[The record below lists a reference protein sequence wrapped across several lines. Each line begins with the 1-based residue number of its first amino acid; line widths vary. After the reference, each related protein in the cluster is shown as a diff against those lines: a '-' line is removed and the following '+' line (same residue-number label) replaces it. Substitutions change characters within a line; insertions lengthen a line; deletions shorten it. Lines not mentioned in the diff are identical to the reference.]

1 MSVRA
6 IYYSKNSDDCVT
18 DIPAE
23 YKPLLARG
31 MEIVKRV
38 AGRDNNQVLVLQTA
52 DNQIHEAIIDWTLA
66 VEDDEGQR
74 NLFHAMGKEN
84 PIVRLIC
91 LWEDGAIDVPAY
103 DFRISLCTF
112 NPDNENAQMLL
123 LGYRQMILKTIRAT
137 LPKDWRKTQLEIDVM
152 LAISKE
158 LPAYKDILMEQYAR
172 STKTRTFTGH
182 GFYTNFD
189 NVGDGILVDKT
200 FNKVLG
206 VPSAIL
212 NQTCT
217 VGFALF
223 IRDGRITMLEGYTFG
238 GDWPDTIDTYDIF

>member
-1 MSVRA
+1 
-6 IYYSKNSDDCVT
+6 
-18 DIPAE
+18 
-23 YKPLLARG
+23 
-31 MEIVKRV
+31 
-38 AGRDNNQVLVLQTA
+38 
-52 DNQIHEAIIDWTLA
+52 
-66 VEDDEGQR
+66 
-74 NLFHAMGKEN
+74 
-84 PIVRLIC
+84 
-91 LWEDGAIDVPAY
+91 
-103 DFRISLCTF
+103 
-112 NPDNENAQMLL
+112 
-123 LGYRQMILKTIRAT
+123 MILKTIRAT
-137 LPKDWRKTQLEIDVM
+137 LPKDWRKAQLEIDVL

-158 LPAYKDILMEQYAR
+158 LPAYKDILIEQYAR
-172 STKTRTFTGH
+172 STKTRTFTDH

-189 NVGDGILVDKT
+189 NVGEGVLVDKN